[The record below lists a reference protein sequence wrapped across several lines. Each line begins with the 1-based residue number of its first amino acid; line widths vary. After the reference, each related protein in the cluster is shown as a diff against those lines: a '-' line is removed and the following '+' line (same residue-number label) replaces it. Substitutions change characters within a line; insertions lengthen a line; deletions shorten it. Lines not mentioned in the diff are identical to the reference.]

1 MTQRGIE
8 ELGGRWSDNWLAEQG
23 APREGRKRGLQSED
37 GGSRPAGAPPRPQP
51 YCDLPR
57 RRRADGGRHSA
68 SSGRPGRPAQSCR
81 SRPGPE
87 CRQSVR
93 PPTRNRTERRWHPT
107 GSAGGFSVYKFDAI
121 PPVEVVTLSR
131 QPTDPKVLLRILDAV
146 RNRLEIDIEYASLTG
161 SVQQSRAVAPHSLAH
176 SAGRWYVRSWSREHS
191 DFRDYNLNRIIM
203 VGDHRAPHRPG
214 RADFPHPVLHGRAS
228 LGTAYWRVIRAGGK
242 GCRLSR
248 SRRRSHRKVPCRP
261 LRDSHFFQTR
271 PT

>member
-1 MTQRGIE
+1 VKAASAAFNLKMG
-8 ELGGRWSDNWLAEQG
+8 DV
-23 APREGRKRGLQSED
+23 GLQALRQGLSLIATYR
-37 GGSRPAGAPPRPQP
+37 GGAERMA
-51 YCDLPR
+51 
-57 RRRADGGRHSA
+57 ADI
-68 SSGRPGRPAQSCR
+68 RPAQGVRVDQHNPADPGLGQSAGNR
-81 SRPGPE
+81 SAHRPAPE
-87 CRQSVR
+87 QNDGGIQQDLLGQS
-93 PPTRNRTERRWHPT
+93 
-107 GSAGGFSVYKFDAI
+107 GGFSVYKFDAI